1 MSARLVSRK
10 PRPYASFVAVS
21 ISRVRL
27 SGCAV
32 RIFSDSEDV
41 SHLTNLDHKPDA
53 PVLST
58 PATRRFGTLVDGD
71 RSKRRIR
78 TEERACVRVSGATAK
93 VVTSTKKTKIGLC
106 EQVRVNWQTPL
117 ASRAFHVQ
125 PANAET

>member
-32 RIFSDSEDV
+32 RMFSDSELV
-41 SHLTNLDHKPDA
+41 SYLTNSDHKPDA

-58 PATRRFGTLVDGD
+58 PRATPIMGAAGWWTNPKGVGLNGSYLVSRPTAYQVAVERDHGRLTGKPDITRWSGTAD
-71 RSKRRIR
+71 
-78 TEERACVRVSGATAK
+78 
-93 VVTSTKKTKIGLC
+93 IGTHDTH
-106 EQVRVNWQTPL
+106 RDT
-117 ASRAFHVQ
+117 H
-125 PANAET
+125 